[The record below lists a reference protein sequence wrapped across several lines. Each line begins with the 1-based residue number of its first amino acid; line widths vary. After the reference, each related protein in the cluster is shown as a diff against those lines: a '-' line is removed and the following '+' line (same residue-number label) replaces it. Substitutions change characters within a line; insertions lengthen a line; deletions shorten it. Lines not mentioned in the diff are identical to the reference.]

1 MKSPAWVLFR
11 GLGRQA
17 AHWGTFAEGLSARFP
32 AARLFTP
39 DFPGTGSRH
48 GETSPNSIEDMVNAV
63 RSDLAFDIDDRP
75 LWFMGLSLGGMVAL
89 SWAQRFP
96 REVAGVAL
104 VSSSVGGISPAW
116 ERLRPSALATVARIA
131 FATKAEERERKT
143 LMITSANSPRQNA
156 VLAEWTE
163 LALRSPVSRATLR
176 RQLWAAI
183 KFRPQMEKLSCPTLV
198 VTGAKDCLVHP
209 KCGQDL
215 ASALE
220 VSLTLNADAG
230 HDVPL
235 DQPDWLLQQLE
246 MWAKP
251 KM

>member
-17 AHWGTFAEGLSARFP
+17 AHWGTFAEDLGARFP
-32 AARLFTP
+32 QARMFTP
-39 DFPGTGSRH
+39 DFPGTGTRF
-48 GETSPNSIEDMVNAV
+48 GETSPNSIEGLVNAV
-63 RSDLAFDIDDRP
+63 RSELAFDLVDRP
-75 LWFMGLSLGGMVAL
+75 LWLLGLSLGGMVAL

-96 REVAGVAL
+96 GEVAGIAL

-116 ERLRPSALATVARIA
+116 KRLRPSALSTVARIA
-131 FATKAEERERKT
+131 FDKQAEERERKT
-143 LMITSANSPRQNA
+143 LMITSANSQRQSA
-156 VLAEWTE
+156 VIARWAE
-163 LALRSPVSRATLR
+163 LAGQSPVSRANLR

-183 KFRPQMEKLSCPTLV
+183 KFRPHLETLHCPTLV
-198 VTGAKDCLVHP
+198 VTGAKDNLVHP
-209 KCGQDL
+209 SCGQAL
-215 ASALE
+215 ACALE
-220 VSLTLNADAG
+220 VPLTLNADAG

-235 DQPDWLLQQLE
+235 DQPEWLLQQLE